1 MCPHNHSTPSSRA
14 LLAVLLAPGG
24 KMRFPLVSRKADTL
38 SFCSTLRLEV
48 VLSMHAAGKQ
58 THPVEIQDSGDA
70 MEMSTHPCAGSSW
83 VHRDLAR
90 ALVLQDGPTPGFSLK
105 ESAHG
110 IRSEGSAVDAVG
122 WEGGWLGAGSGGVGA
137 HKCATCWGQCSDLR
151 PSLQPV
157 TAAVCTLLA
166 W

>member
-1 MCPHNHSTPSSRA
+1 MCPHSHSTPSSRA

-24 KMRFPLVSRKADTL
+24 KMRFPPVSRKADTL
-38 SFCSTLRLEV
+38 SFCSTLRLGV

-58 THPVEIQDSGDA
+58 THPAEVQGSGDA
-70 MEMSTHPCAGSSW
+70 MGMNAYPCARSSW

-90 ALVLQDGPTPGFSLK
+90 ALVLQDGPTPGFSVK

-110 IRSEGSAVDAVG
+110 IRSEGSVVDAVG
-122 WEGGWLGAGSGGVGA
+122 WERGWLGAGSEGVGA

-151 PSLQPV
+151 PSLQLV

-166 W
+166 